1 MDKRYNRFAVKG
13 HEGQPAPG
21 ASMVWRRMVFLI
33 TTLTLCLLLT
43 ALWAAGGAGR
53 KKGVETP
60 LALDA
65 PDRDQALDP
74 DEDTDPE
81 LLALQAAVEKNP
93 AYQLL
98 PGTGPLVWKKA
109 RIRRGDTLSDIFVR
123 HSLDTGTMYRLLR
136 AKGAAKLKNLR
147 PGAMLHWGV
156 RAGQLVVV
164 RYTLLE
170 FTRTDKGFD
179 TRDVVL
185 KPEVRQAV
193 AVGVIE
199 DSLFTAAA
207 EAGLSHHLI
216 MGLATIFGWDI
227 DFALDV
233 RKGDSFRILYEENYL
248 DGELVGHGRI
258 LAASFR
264 NRGRW
269 FRAVLYT
276 DSAGKSDFYTPEG
289 RSLRKSFL
297 RTPVEFTRISSHFD
311 PHRLHPIF
319 KTKRPHRGVDYAAPT
334 GTPIKAAG
342 GGVVHF
348 AGRQRGYGKVVFIK
362 HPNDIMTVYAHQSR
376 IASGMQ
382 KGRKVSQGQIIG
394 YVGQTGWATGPHL
407 HYEFRLHGRH
417 RDPLTVKLPDAE
429 PLPASEMPD
438 FRRLARV
445 QLGNL
450 EQVSSASEGPDSRR
464 LAGVQPGNPEQVPS
478 AGAAVGSGR

>member
-1 MDKRYNRFAVKG
+1 M
-13 HEGQPAPG
+13 
-21 ASMVWRRMVFLI
+21 
-33 TTLTLCLLLT
+33 
-43 ALWAAGGAGR
+43 
-53 KKGVETP
+53 
-60 LALDA
+60 
-65 PDRDQALDP
+65 
-74 DEDTDPE
+74 
-81 LLALQAAVEKNP
+81 
-93 AYQLL
+93 
-98 PGTGPLVWKKA
+98 
-109 RIRRGDTLSDIFVR
+109 
-123 HSLDTGTMYRLLR
+123 
-136 AKGAAKLKNLR
+136 
-147 PGAMLHWGV
+147 

-164 RYTLLE
+164 RYTIDRLNLLE

-179 TRDVVL
+179 TREVVL

-233 RKGDSFRILYEENYL
+233 RKGDSFRILYEEHFL
-248 DGELVGHGRI
+248 DDEFVGHGRI

-264 NRGRW
+264 NRGRS

-297 RTPVEFTRISSHFD
+297 RTPVEFTRISSRFD
-311 PHRLHPIF
+311 PNRLHPVF
-319 KTKRPHRGVDYAAPT
+319 KTRRPHRGVDYAAPT

-348 AGRQRGYGKVVFIK
+348 AGRQRGYGNVVFIK

-376 IASGMQ
+376 VAKGMK

-429 PLPASEMPD
+429 PLPANEMPD
-438 FRRLARV
+438 FSRLARV

-450 EQVSSASEGPDSRR
+450 EHAPG
-464 LAGVQPGNPEQVPS
+464 AGTPS
-478 AGAAVGSGR
+478 GSGR